1 MDELV
6 SRAKE
11 VQQQVWSPGD
21 DITVVDEGPVEIR
34 QMLKPYV
41 LLLFVVCSFISYI
54 VSNRTHISPFSH
66 SLIPL
71 LIFCFILYALLT
83 VWC

>member
-21 DITVVDEGPVEIR
+21 DVTVVDDGPVEIR

-41 LLLFVVCSFISYI
+41 FVSLFVLLYHTLSQIS
-54 VSNRTHISPFSH
+54 
-66 SLIPL
+66 
-71 LIFCFILYALLT
+71 
-83 VWC
+83 